1 MEKVTS
7 VSWIPLRVHSVFSK
21 GQGGVRGEEL
31 AVWARRQRL
40 QAVPLT
46 DVANVYGWS
55 KWKQIASREGVI
67 PVFGCELS
75 LEGKTFLFLVKN
87 REGYWNLMEILNYR
101 VLKPPVGLITIIFPW
116 SENPQ
121 SWKEHPVLEGLT
133 SDDVY
138 LGADWTNI
146 PRALAW
152 GRYLG
157 KPVVWANP
165 LKFVEHPYRLVLL
178 EAIHR
183 KVAFPPEW
191 QRRRK
196 LIPFV
201 GPDQAQLAVKKWG
214 EEVKSLFQRTQEV
227 VEKCAFSLTNLVPP
241 LPPHLFSFSLRDVV
255 KRKLEKRTT
264 LSWQERERARRE
276 LEVVETS
283 GFAPYFLVVYDVVR
297 FARRRGILYNLKG
310 SGASS
315 YLAYLLGISP
325 ANPLRYDLYF
335 ERFLNPGRPDPPD
348 FDLDFDSTRR
358 DEVLTYV
365 LEKYGRGPSGAA
377 FVCSLKA
384 YRARSAV
391 YETARAWGFSPEEAR
406 SLTRRLPLWAEPRE
420 LALSQAPPGC
430 LEIWRM
436 AASLQDALAEVS
448 LHVGGVILTPAPVER
463 YLPLGESARG
473 YRLSHFDR
481 DAVEDLKLIKL
492 DLLSVRGLTAISATM
507 KSLSLRRIPLND
519 RPTFRLLQGARTIGC
534 FQIESPAMMN
544 LLRRLKPS
552 SIDDLIKA
560 LALIRPGP
568 TESGMKET
576 LLRQREGKSAT
587 RDSLLCQIL
596 PETDGLL
603 LYEEQVMQVAHR
615 VAGLSPA
622 EGDALRRALK
632 TKSSPELAAF
642 KKKFLAGAEER
653 GYTNAEVQRL
663 WRLLETFSAYSFNK
677 AHSVSYALMAY
688 RAAYLKAHHP
698 LVYLTAV
705 LNAGGGYYDL
715 AEYIEEARRLGI
727 PLRGVDVNRSDL
739 GFSVEERGIRVG
751 FMSIKGL
758 QRKTA
763 QRIIQA
769 REEGEFLSVE
779 DFISRVRPSRTDL
792 LALIKAGALDSL
804 EHRRSIQVLQYFQGV
819 REIEE
824 VADLEE
830 SQKQRM
836 VWETLG
842 FSPQVPLV
850 ALVEAKRPGLRI
862 KDLGS
867 RAGQE
872 VELLVRV
879 VDARLK
885 AVNGRKKYFFLFE
898 DETGLLEGVGD
909 KECRPLS
916 GLPVCYL
923 RGMVRVSHDGR
934 PKIVNCSFVSP

>member
-1 MEKVTS
+1 MKWV
-7 VSWIPLRVHSVFSK
+7 PLRVHSVFSQ
-21 GQGGVRGEEL
+21 GQGGILGTEL
-31 AVWARRQRL
+31 ALWARRQKL

-46 DVANVYGWS
+46 DVANLYGWS
-55 KWKQIASREGVI
+55 KWKEITSQEGI
-67 PVFGCELS
+67 RPVFGCELS
-75 LEGKTFLFLVKN
+75 LEGKTFVFLVKN
-87 REGYWNLMEILNYR
+87 REGYWNLMEILNSR
-101 VLKPPVGLITIIFPW
+101 TLRPPVGLVTIVFPW
-116 SENPQ
+116 SEDPQ
-121 SWKEHPVLEGLT
+121 SWKGEPLLEEVAP
-133 SDDVY
+133 DDVY

-157 KPVVWANP
+157 RPVVWANP

-178 EAIHR
+178 AAIHR

-196 LIPFV
+196 LISLV
-201 GPDQAQLAVKKWG
+201 GPEQAQLVGKKWG
-214 EEVKSLFQRTQEV
+214 EEVKPLFQRTQAV
-227 VEKCAFSLTNLVPP
+227 VEKCTFSLANLVPS
-241 LPPHLFSFSLRDVV
+241 LPPYLFSSSLREVV
-255 KRKLEKRTT
+255 RRKLEKRTG
-264 LSWQERERARRE
+264 LSWQERERVRRE
-276 LEVVETS
+276 LEVVEAS
-283 GFAPYFLVVYDVVR
+283 GFAPYFLIVYDVVR

-325 ANPLRYDLYF
+325 ANPLRFDLYF

-365 LEKYGRGPSGAA
+365 LEKYGQGSSGAA
-377 FVCSLKA
+377 FVCSLKS
-384 YRARSAV
+384 YRARSAI

-406 SLTRRLPLWAEPRE
+406 SLSRRLPLWAEPRD
-420 LALSQAPPGC
+420 LTPSQAPPGC

-473 YRLSHFDR
+473 YRLCHFDR

-492 DLLSVRGLTAISATM
+492 DLLSVRGLTAISAAM
-507 KSLSLRRIPLND
+507 KSLQLRRIPLND
-519 RPTFRLLQGARTIGC
+519 RPTFRLLQEARTIGC

-544 LLRRLKPS
+544 LLWRLKPS
-552 SIDDLIKA
+552 SIHDLVKA

-568 TESGMKET
+568 TESGMKEA
-576 LLRQREGKSAT
+576 LLRQREGKWIA
-587 RDSLLCQIL
+587 RHELLRQIL

-603 LYEEQVMQVAHR
+603 LYEEQVMQVAQR
-615 VAGLSPA
+615 VAGLPPE

-632 TKSSPELAAF
+632 AKSSPELAAL
-642 KKKFLAGAEER
+642 KQKFLTGAKER
-653 GYTNAEVQRL
+653 GYRTTEVQRL
-663 WRLLETFSAYSFNK
+663 WRLLEAFSAYSFNK

-688 RAAYLKAHHP
+688 RAAYLKTHHP
-698 LVYLTAV
+698 LAYLTAV

-715 AEYIEEARRLGI
+715 AEYIEEARRWKI
-727 PLRGVDVNRSDL
+727 PLRGVDVNRSEL
-739 GFSVEERGIRVG
+739 GFSMEKGSIRVG
-751 FMSIKGL
+751 FLSIKGL

-763 QRIIQA
+763 QRITQA
-769 REEGEFLSVE
+769 REEEGAFVSVE
-779 DFISRVRPSRTDL
+779 DFICRVRPSRADL

-804 EHRRSIQVLQYFQGV
+804 EQRRSRQVLQYFQGI
-819 REIEE
+819 REVNE
-824 VADLEE
+824 VTDLEE
-830 SQKQRM
+830 TQKQRM
-836 VWETLG
+836 VWEALG
-842 FSPQVPLV
+842 FSPQMPLL
-850 ALVEAKRPGLRI
+850 ALVEVKRPSLRI
-862 KDLGS
+862 KDLRS
-867 RAGQE
+867 RMGQE

-885 AVNGRKKYFFLFE
+885 AVNGRKRFFFLFE

-909 KECRPLS
+909 QPCRLLH
-916 GLPVCYL
+916 GLPVGYL
-923 RGMVRVSHDGR
+923 RGKVRVGHDGR
-934 PKIVNCSFVSP
+934 PKLVDCSFVSSSW